1 MIFLHTL
8 VKKRTRREFGEA
20 SSETECA
27 LPLGQH
33 SVQHCG
39 SLGQHS
45 VQHCGSFLLFCSH
58 SLLHSGTHLFS
69 LLVPSGSPASS
80 FFSSMYGSA
89 AEPRGFNS
97 CHYSWPG
104 CCKIK
109 SLTTR
114 CYSCLLVQILPE
126 LNFS

>member
-20 SSETECA
+20 SSERECA
-27 LPLGQH
+27 LPL
-33 SVQHCG
+33 C
-39 SLGQHS
+39 QHS